1 MGTTAKSR
9 SEAAKKAAATRKR
22 KADEEAK
29 AAAASNDSSS
39 NGGNNGAD
47 GNSGNDAA
55 VAVEQR
61 EVQGTEEY
69 RPTRQPLENAGLDQH
84 AAEEKRQAEL
94 AAERKV
100 HNERTGD
107 PSLPTGFKY

>member
-39 NGGNNGAD
+39 NGGNNGSD
-47 GNSGNDAA
+47 DSAA

-69 RPTRQPLENAGLDQH
+69 RPTRQTLKNAGLDQH
-84 AAEEKRQAEL
+84 AAEEKRQKEL
-94 AAERKV
+94 AEERKR